1 MFALDY
7 FKQLHTEH
15 VKHALC
21 TSHYVPNSPTRKDGK
36 LLQFCPPSQVKEQLK
51 LLLSLLKQ
59 YQNEHVDP
67 VALAAWFHA
76 EFIRIHPFVDGNG
89 RIGRLLSSQILMKY
103 DLLPM
108 IVERKKRSECM
119 NESIT
124 QNNLTSLMHF
134 IKREQLVL
142 IEQVRKQTICE
153 KQKYPLC
160 QIDDYIFSHD
170 SFLSNTLLLLQ
181 LFSLLLLLMY
191 YFFLPQDFL
200 FSCFG
205 QITRIFSLHTANEL

>member
-1 MFALDY
+1 MDLGIVSLFFFCIFSSKSLSLFTLDY

-15 VKHALC
+15 VKYAPF
-21 TSHYVPNSPTRKDGK
+21 TSHYVPELQAKIRLLIPAGEFKLVPNSPTRNDGK
-36 LLQFCPPSQVKEQLK
+36 LFQFCPPSQVGEQLK

-67 VALAAWFHA
+67 VVLAAWFHA
-76 EFIRIHPFVDGNG
+76 EFIRIHPFADGNG
-89 RIGRLLSSQILMKY
+89 RIGRLLTSQILMKY

-108 IVERKKRSECM
+108 IVERKKRSEYIECM

-124 QNNLTSLMHF
+124 QNNLTSLIHF

-160 QIDDYIFSHD
+160 QMDD
-170 SFLSNTLLLLQ
+170 
-181 LFSLLLLLMY
+181 
-191 YFFLPQDFL
+191 
-200 FSCFG
+200 
-205 QITRIFSLHTANEL
+205 